1 MKAFPSL
8 YVHFQKVDDLSDP
21 RIIANTHT
29 GMDLRDYFA
38 AQILMAMVPDALQGI
53 ANGKMTA
60 DRTCNAAYKWADFMM
75 EARRK

>member
-29 GMDLRDYFA
+29 GMDLRDYLA
-38 AQILMAMVPDALQGI
+38 AKAMQGI
-53 ANGKMTA
+53 CAGRDEAGVLVHHGYEWIASESYKIA
-60 DRTCNAAYKWADFMM
+60 DAMM
-75 EARRK
+75 EARK